1 MNPSTQDILQGLL
14 GHSADLRGHAVQALR
29 TLLGRPQGQG
39 DGLQQF
45 GVGGGLQKIGQGWPP
60 TDSMAFPGLFL
71 ESEQG
76 QIVAFRGGRS
86 QALQILAGGAPIA

>member
-1 MNPSTQDILQGLL
+1 
-14 GHSADLRGHAVQALR
+14 
-29 TLLGRPQGQG
+29 
-39 DGLQQF
+39 
-45 GVGGGLQKIGQGWPP
+45 
-60 TDSMAFPGLFL
+60 MAFPGLFL